1 MQMITPTRTPACFS
15 RHTIL

>member
-1 MQMITPTRTPACFS
+1 MQMITPTRSPACFS

>member
-1 MQMITPTRTPACFS
+1 MQMITPTRPPACFS